1 MKEIKHYQA
10 GLVDQKWNFE
20 GFHNDSDGE
29 ESSCN
34 SGDLGLTMGLGR
46 FSGKGNGY
54 PLQYSA
60 LENSMDRGAWQA
72 TVQCLEVPKCEFW
85 KVTQTFNP

>member
-10 GLVDQKWNFE
+10 GLVDQKWKFE